1 MVSMVELIARVRD
14 KSGPL
19 SRDEI
24 QFIVSG
30 FTDGSIPDY
39 QVSAL
44 LMAIVLNGVTP
55 QETADLTLCM
65 TRSGEVPMHPAHSCC
80 APKMR
85 RIIARADRR
94 PIRRAGCKS

>member
-1 MVSMVELIARVRD
+1 MVELIARVRD

-65 TRSGEVPMHPAHSCC
+65 TRSGEVPMYPAPSCC

-94 PIRRAGCKS
+94 PIRRSGCKS